1 MVTNQVG
8 FGEYLLLGHAPLFK
22 RRYAVDGDV
31 VLGCTIGCSFCYYRM
46 IDSTA
51 PFIGTGR
58 LKPLVTP
65 EEFAE
70 AVVRSK
76 LISERSLVIMGARGD
91 ASMYPDGV
99 ARVLEEA
106 ERLGARARFLALRRA
121 PYDEKVRGHLESFGN
136 IYYGTTITPKAR
148 EMGTPVSEE
157 RQLEGLRFAADFP
170 HRVSIE
176 VGPINA
182 RNADALRGILKALR
196 DLGWSAAIYRG
207 VSAGS
212 WGLNRSAVLGRLLK
226 SGFLTEEHLRRAKS
240 GHFYAVKNDLDAALE
255 AAVVEAFL
263 AEGIKPYR
271 HTGQFYADRWGVP
284 VAKTRGNRI
293 RADVLYATEHP
304 GRDLRGELERLGYA
318 DAEVEFGEE
327 LGVKVAKVK
336 TPIPLTEDVAMYL
349 GEATG
354 VAVIAE
360 NYLPS
365 PDGPALAHYL
375 RHDFFWMPE
384 RIKRT
389 VAEAL
394 RRRGG

>member
-1 MVTNQVG
+1 MVINQVG